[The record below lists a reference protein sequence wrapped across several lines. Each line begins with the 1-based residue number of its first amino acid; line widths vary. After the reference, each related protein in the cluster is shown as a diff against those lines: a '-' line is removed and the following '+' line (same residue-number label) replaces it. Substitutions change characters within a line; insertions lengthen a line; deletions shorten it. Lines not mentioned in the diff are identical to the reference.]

1 MPENKGTPSKQGLLE
16 YMSGHPLLL
25 RVWKALPLTIRTGP
39 LRWVRDRMLVL
50 LGNRVRARTAFP
62 RTAAWLQWSES
73 RYEAVSVRGPR
84 LDAVGGVNILGYI
97 HGQFGL
103 AEAARM
109 YARALIENGIPV
121 ALADID
127 LALPHGWDDKS
138 LSSYLDPTL
147 PHPVCII
154 FVNPDYL
161 GRAIEAIGA
170 ARLEGRHI
178 IACWFWELESI
189 PNTWLPALEIVDEV
203 LVATSFVEAAVRKV
217 TDKRVTKVA
226 LPLSEIADSGLQRA
240 DFGLADDAFVFLYSF
255 DFNSYIE
262 RKNPLGVIAAF
273 RSAFPPE
280 RHDVR
285 LLLKT
290 SNGYRHLPWLNAVL
304 NAAGGDERIQLRD
317 EVLDRAHMRALQR
330 CCDAYISLHRAE
342 GFGLGLAEC
351 MADGKPVIA
360 TGWSGNME
368 FMDDE
373 CAALVDFRLV
383 ELTDADYPGGK
394 GQRWAEPDIAHAA
407 QWMRTF
413 ADDRVLA
420 AALGERGRVRARADL
435 SARGAAE
442 SIAARLRE
450 INSAAKST
458 ATSTDRSSSRRDIQ

>member
-1 MPENKGTPSKQGLLE
+1 MPSKPGLME
-16 YMSGHPLLL
+16 YVSRHPWLRLAWRAIPSPL
-25 RVWKALPLTIRTGP
+25 RVGP
-39 LRWVRDRMLVL
+39 LRWVRDRVLVL
-50 LGNRVRARTAFP
+50 LGNRVRARIAFP
-62 RTAAWLQWSES
+62 RTAAWLEWSPPRPES
-73 RYEAVSVRGPR
+73 IVVKRPLHGVA
-84 LDAVGGVNILGYI
+84 DGVNVLGYI

-109 YARALIENGIPV
+109 YARALIENGTPV

-138 LSSYLDPTL
+138 LSSYLDATL
-147 PHPVCII
+147 PYPVCII

-161 GRAIEAIGA
+161 GRAIETIGA

-189 PNTWLPALEIVDEV
+189 PDSWLPALEMVDEV

-217 TDKRVTKVA
+217 TGKRVTKVA
-226 LPLSEIADSGLQRA
+226 LPLSDVLDSGLQRV
-240 DFGLADDAFVFLYSF
+240 DFGLSDDAFLFLYSF
-255 DFNSYIE
+255 DFNSYLE
-262 RKNPLGVIAAF
+262 RKNPLAVIAAF

-280 RHDVR
+280 RRDVQ

-304 NAAGGDERIQLRD
+304 DAVGGDDRILLRD

-330 CCDAYISLHRAE
+330 CCDAYVSLHRAE

-368 FMDDE
+368 FMDEE
-373 CAALVDFRLV
+373 CAALVGFRLV

-394 GQRWAEPDIAHAA
+394 TQRWAEPDIAHAA

-413 ADDRVLA
+413 ADDRALA
-420 AALGERGRVRARADL
+420 AAFGERGRVRVRESL

-450 INSAAKST
+450 IHNAAQSAET
-458 ATSTDRSSSRRDIQ
+458 YTDRSSSRLDIQ